1 MNKPNTN
8 VGTNPRFQA
17 FPPHGRQMPAN
28 WQRDAASIGAAA
40 DANYLRR
47 LENSWRSV
55 DRPTSG
61 ILARDARLSPP
72 SWPDIIGGK

>member
-1 MNKPNTN
+1 MMDKLNDNI
-8 VGTNPRFQA
+8 GQARFQA
-17 FPPHGRQMPAN
+17 HPPAGRQMPAN

-47 LENSWRSV
+47 LENAWRHT
-55 DRPTSG
+55 DKPTSG

-72 SWPDIIGGK
+72 SWEDVFGQK